1 MFVISNELDRVY
13 LGLNIAMSVIA
24 ALSSSITIWLIHLM
38 KAENGGHLRLVLTM
52 SCYQI
57 LYDITFFFS
66 NVNCG
71 HYISATANFF
81 QLLCGIGGSL
91 VSNCIAYVAWYV
103 ISFRQKPNVVGH
115 FNLVFLSTFI
125 PGLVDASLYFFS
137 VVPQETTNKDLEDVS
152 ILYFYYYLRLASI
165 GVNFVLCTITIYKI
179 SLMSS
184 KRVEKSIQERAIENV
199 TRRMIYYPLLQALG
213 RSGYAWYEASYGSNI
228 DPNRASRSQY
238 ACLIFLTIV
247 TPLVS
252 VGYLV
257 IFLVMQPSAL
267 QILKSKLSCQV
278 SPIEECDLARPASVV
293 SVATEEAYD
302 LYTNETGSLSLVA
315 IAKPARSSLF
325 DWNRPSSFVGGLFR
339 TSISEKMSDKEK
351 GERSISVD
359 NPLVV
364 TRLPFQS
371 SLADVESDAE
381 GKRDVVAVN
390 IICGTSQTDVD
401 SSDYL

>member
-1 MFVISNELDRVY
+1 
-13 LGLNIAMSVIA
+13 MSVIG
-24 ALSSSITIWLIHLM
+24 ALSSAITIWLIHLM
-38 KAENGGHLRLVLTM
+38 KTENGGHLRLVLTM

-71 HYISATANFF
+71 HYITAAANFF
-81 QLLCGIGGSL
+81 QLLSGIGGSL
-91 VSNCIAYVAWYV
+91 ASNWIAFVAWYV
-103 ISFRQKPNVVGH
+103 ITFRQKPDVVGR
-115 FNLVFLSTFI
+115 FNLVFLSTFV
-125 PGLVDASLYFFS
+125 PGLVDALLYFFS
-137 VVPQETTNKDLEDVS
+137 VVPQQATNKDLEEVS
-152 ILYFYYYLRLASI
+152 VLDFYYYLRLASI
-165 GVNFVLCTITIYKI
+165 GVNFVLCIITIYKI

-228 DPNRASRSQY
+228 DPNQASRSQY

-252 VGYLV
+252 VGYLA
-257 IFLVMQPSAL
+257 IFLVMQPSAF
-267 QILKSKLSCQV
+267 QILKSKLRCQA
-278 SPIEECDLARPASVV
+278 SPVEECDLAGPASVV

-302 LYTNETGSLSLVA
+302 LFTNETGSLSLVA

-325 DWNRPSSFVGGLFR
+325 DWNRPSSFVGGMFR
-339 TSISEKMSDKEK
+339 TSVSEKTPNKEQ
-351 GERSISVD
+351 GERAISVD
-359 NPLVV
+359 NPLVI

-371 SLADVESDAE
+371 SLADVESKGE
-381 GKRDVVAVN
+381 GKTDVTVN
-390 IICGTSQTDVD
+390 IIRETSETDVD
-401 SSDYL
+401 SSDCS